1 MQKVQNSARSIFEI
15 IWRAKKRAMAMF
27 ASAENALVNE
37 PQETGKLFNA
47 QDRGTYKQPMHV
59 LMGISVT
66 IDCGRHSLK

>member
-1 MQKVQNSARSIFEI
+1 
-15 IWRAKKRAMAMF
+15 MF

-37 PQETGKLFNA
+37 AQETGKLFNA